1 MKKRTCFQKLID
13 INKILDSD
21 LSHSEKLVLI
31 KMSMYN
37 DCYITDKQLATSL
50 TFSIQSIKRI
60 VASLKEKRVLKVTRT
75 TKENSKM
82 QQRKVTGI
90 DFDNLNNNAVEL
102 QKKNQSLISDT
113 LLKND
118 VSEEQSLTSDTLLSS
133 NTGDEQA
140 QPRQSLHFLEQSLIS
155 DTLLNHEKPPTNSVT
170 MPRVKLS
177 EQSLT
182 SETVYN
188 NNNIINSKTISIL
201 AHTHTQDNERSDFSM
216 NKSTNTT
223 KKKKRFKKPTVEE
236 IREYCIERG
245 NTIDP
250 GYFYDWYASRG
261 WLLSK
266 GFPMVDW
273 KAAVRTWEYKAKKWK
288 EEEEEKRKK
297 EEEEKRKKEEIARLP
312 TGQAQ
317 QKYTQSWYDKDAE
330 LRKQAVMAITG
341 GNHDK

>member
-60 VASLKEKRVLKVTRT
+60 VASLKEKRVLKVIRT

-90 DFDNLNNNAVEL
+90 DFDNLNNNAVKL

-133 NTGDEQA
+133 NTGDKQA
-140 QPRQSLHFLEQSLIS
+140 QPRQSLHFSEQSLIS

-188 NNNIINSKTISIL
+188 NNNIINSKTIRYIID
-201 AHTHTQDNERSDFSM
+201 TPTQKNQKRSEFSV

-236 IREYCIERG
+236 IRQYCIERG

-250 GYFYDWYASRG
+250 EYFYDWYASRG
-261 WLLSK
+261 WFLSK
-266 GFPMVDW
+266 GTHMVDW
-273 KAAVRTWEYKAKKWK
+273 KASVRTWEYKAKKWK
-288 EEEEEKRKK
+288 EEEEERKK
-297 EEEEKRKKEEIARLP
+297 KEIVHLP

-330 LRKQAVMAITG
+330 LRKQIVMTATG